1 MFARILSGEPA
12 GLGLVQ
18 IQVESCISSGLP
30 CFTVVG
36 LPNHAV
42 TEARMRVRSAL
53 VSSGFE
59 FPKKRIV
66 INLAPAS
73 IKKDSTLLDLPIAL
87 AILAAN
93 HPELQERLKNSAFF
107 GELSLDGRLRASNSQ
122 LQAIVCALRS
132 GFKEVFVPKEMGLQI
147 AHLFNGKVFAAT
159 SLLEVI
165 LHLTGKKN
173 ILSKHHTS
181 INFDASHQ
189 LDLSEV
195 ESLGRLK
202 RGLVIAAAGRH
213 HALFCGNPGT
223 GKTMLARRLPTIL
236 PKLTRL
242 QALRLLRSTK
252 QNTQTN
258 LYFHLFHR
266 FGSLITQHQ

>member
-87 AILAAN
+87 AIIAAN
-93 HPELQERLKNSAFF
+93 YPELNERVKNSAFF
-107 GELSLDGRLRASNSQ
+107 GELSLDGGLRASNCQ
-122 LQAIVCALRS
+122 LQAIVCALKA
-132 GFKEVFVPKEMGLQI
+132 GFKEVFVPKEMGLQL
-147 AHLFNGKVFAAT
+147 AQLFDGKVLA
-159 SLLEVI
+159 SKNLLEVI
-165 LHLTGKKN
+165 GPAL
-173 ILSKHHTS
+173 LS
-181 INFDASHQ
+181 
-189 LDLSEV
+189 L
-195 ESLGRLK
+195 LK
-202 RGLVIAAAGRH
+202 TA
-213 HALFCGNPGT
+213 C
-223 GKTMLARRLPTIL
+223 
-236 PKLTRL
+236 
-242 QALRLLRSTK
+242 
-252 QNTQTN
+252 
-258 LYFHLFHR
+258 
-266 FGSLITQHQ
+266 